1 MTEML
6 QGNGAWPASGTPL
19 AATLGGA
26 VSQSR

>member
-6 QGNGAWPASGTPL
+6 HGNGAWLASGTPL
-19 AATLGGA
+19 AAIRGGA

>member
-6 QGNGAWPASGTPL
+6 QGKVAWLASGTPL
-19 AATLGGA
+19 AAIPGGA